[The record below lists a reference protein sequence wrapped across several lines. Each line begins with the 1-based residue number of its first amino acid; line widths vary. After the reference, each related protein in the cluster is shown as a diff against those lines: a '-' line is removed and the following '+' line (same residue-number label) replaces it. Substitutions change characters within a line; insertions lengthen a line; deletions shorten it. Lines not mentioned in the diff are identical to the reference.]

1 MFNEILYSEKKP
13 TEIKAKVNSYLLK
26 CKKIFDQ
33 FDEKKQKECYLTL
46 RKFARFYE
54 VLLLVSSFEDP
65 DLHKKYNFVN
75 YLVPY
80 LNVRGGGDGFTI
92 DDKIKAEHFVQKNTG
107 THKQKIKAAPDVKL
121 AMTSIKLTDDEE
133 KKLSIHMH

>member
-1 MFNEILYSEKKP
+1 
-13 TEIKAKVNSYLLK
+13 
-26 CKKIFDQ
+26 
-33 FDEKKQKECYLTL
+33 
-46 RKFARFYE
+46 
-54 VLLLVSSFEDP
+54 LLVSSFEDP

-75 YLVPY
+75 YLVSY

-133 KKLSIHMH
+133 KKLSIHMQ